1 MDGVRFKV
9 GDWVRR
15 KPEFQAINWRH
26 GSAKMRV
33 VGVVQ
38 RSCIDQWLELQGD
51 RAGCYDHNRFDLV
64 TAAMDTHALGMALV
78 LAGYIAEEWHGG
90 PDAFK
95 RCDEAYAVAQ
105 WLRACVTEEL
115 LSQEAE

>member
-15 KPEFQAINWRH
+15 KSEFQAINWTF
-26 GSAKMRV
+26 GSAEMRV
-33 VGVVQ
+33 SGVVPQ
-38 RSCIDQWLELQGD
+38 VRGSALCLQGGFD
-51 RAGCYDHNRFDLV
+51 LYDSDRFDLV
-64 TAAMDTHALGMALV
+64 RATLDPHALGMALV
-78 LAGYIAEEWHGG
+78 LADELIATERGF
-90 PDAFK
+90 DAYEQF
-95 RCDEAYAVAQ
+95 DVAD